1 MKRAI
6 AVRKDNTALLA
17 LLAPAVDEFLR
28 TDEYRRI
35 YTRWYG
41 APTPFW
47 SAKRV
52 AIIFGALLIA
62 SITGL
67 LLWRHLSLHRLN
79 HQLRKGEETLNLFQ
93 DSATEDFALFDRDL
107 KLLNANAPALAH
119 LGEPLEPVIGKP
131 LLELLPHLAGT
142 ERYDRYREIA
152 RSGGTYDAE
161 IAMTSDDGELSYRA
175 ISAFRAGDGLG
186 VITRDI
192 TERKRAEDRL
202 RNLKESLERRVT
214 ERTAEL
220 RTTQGELINAER
232 LATLGQLT
240 ATVAHELRNPLAT
253 LRTSVF
259 SLRSSI
265 QDGADEAQT
274 TLRRIDRNI
283 ARCDRIIAELL
294 DFSANHEPHLETV
307 DLNQC
312 VAAWVDDYSGHHCF
326 GAISPR
332 PRHPVP
338 LVIQHYFT
346 FGPNSVGTTNF
357 VGTKYRHRTTRAASV
372 QVGSPH

>member
-232 LATLGQLT
+232 ACHIGPAHSHRGPRASQSPGHHPHIGIQPALEHSRRRRRGADHTT
-240 ATVAHELRNPLAT
+240 AHRPQHRA
-253 LRTSVF
+253 
-259 SLRSSI
+259 LRS
-265 QDGADEAQT
+265 DH
-274 TLRRIDRNI
+274 R
-283 ARCDRIIAELL
+283 
-294 DFSANHEPHLETV
+294 
-307 DLNQC
+307 
-312 VAAWVDDYSGHHCF
+312 
-326 GAISPR
+326 
-332 PRHPVP
+332 
-338 LVIQHYFT
+338 
-346 FGPNSVGTTNF
+346 GTTRF
-357 VGTKYRHRTTRAASV
+357 LCKS
-372 QVGSPH
+372 